1 MKIKHI
7 LLTLFAAG
15 FMTMSGMAQTARQ
28 VLDRTASKIKSAG
41 GIEAA
46 FEATQFKGVQENGTT
61 HGQICVQG
69 NKFKI
74 TSPALTTWFDGTTQW
89 TLLHSSDE
97 VNVSTPS
104 EVELQQINPYTF
116 INLYKKGFNLT
127 LNNSV
132 YQGKSVDEVR
142 MQAQSSSNRIQVLIV
157 TLDKTSHMPLSIRM
171 KDHKGEWVRIRVSGL
186 KTKRNFNDSTFKFNT
201 KVHPGIEVIDLR

>member
-1 MKIKHI
+1 MKHI
-7 LLTLFAAG
+7 FLTLCAAG
-15 FMTMSGMAQTARQ
+15 FMAMSGMAQTARQ
-28 VLDRTASKIKSAG
+28 VLDQAASKIKSAG

-61 HGQICVQG
+61 NGQICFQG

-89 TLLHSSDE
+89 TLLHGSDE

-132 YQGKSVDEVR
+132 YQGKNVDEVR
-142 MQAQSSSNRIQVLIV
+142 MQAQSASNRIQVLIV

-186 KTKRNFNDSTFKFNT
+186 KTKRNFSDSTFKFNT
-201 KVHPGIEVIDLR
+201 KDHPGIEVIDLR